1 MALSINTNIGALGAA
16 AAASAVNKSMET
28 SMERLSTGLR
38 INSSADDAAG
48 MAITSRMEAAV
59 RGMNQAIRNAMD
71 TQALIDTAE
80 GAQSETMNLLQRMR
94 ELAIQAATDTN
105 SQSDRTALNSEI
117 IQLRAEIDRIADT
130 TTWAGQKV
138 LDGSFVGKTFQI
150 GAFEGETIN
159 VSQKSV
165 KTADFGQHYKDTVA
179 FFSAEGA
186 SAASAA
192 LNTIAADT
200 LTVVGKSGS
209 STVSTSADGS
219 AKDLAALVNAKT
231 SSTGVYAKAQT
242 ALKLSGL
249 SANPVGSTTSFTLQ
263 AGSGTAVSI
272 SATVTDNA
280 DLSTLVS
287 VINTNSGTTG
297 ITAEF
302 DGTDK
307 SAIILRDADGDNIQI
322 TDFSSTGAASAAL
335 TIAVSYA
342 TTYDATA
349 FSSAGT
355 LTSAAAT
362 DSIDVGGVAR
372 FYSTESFTVS
382 GDSGDADG
390 TDDATGFFASAG
402 VASSLSKVST
412 VSVATRAGAAA
423 AIDVLDSAIQF
434 ISDARSSLGAI
445 SNRLDS
451 TVSNLTNIVGNTE
464 SSRARIEDADFAAES
479 TNLAKAQILQ
489 QAATAMLAQAN
500 ASKQGVLQLLQG

>member
-1 MALSINTNIGALGAA
+1 MALNINTNIGALGAA
-16 AAASAVNKSMET
+16 AAASSVNKSMET
-28 SMERLSTGLR
+28 AMERLSTGLR

-59 RGMNQAIRNAMD
+59 RGMNQAIRNAAD
-71 TQALIDTAE
+71 AQALIDTAE

-105 SQSDRTALNSEI
+105 SQSDRTALNAEV

-138 LDGSFVGKTFQI
+138 LDGTFVGKTFQI

-159 VSQKSV
+159 VSQNSV

-186 SAASAA
+186 SAASGA

-209 STVSTSADGS
+209 ADVSTSAGGS

-242 ALKLSGL
+242 AVKLSGL
-249 SANPVGSTTSFTLQ
+249 SGDPVGSTTSFTLQ

-280 DLSTLVS
+280 DLSALVS

-322 TDFSSTGAASAAL
+322 TDFSATDATPAAL
-335 TIAVSYA
+335 TIDVSYA
-342 TTYDATA
+342 DTYDATE
-349 FSSAGT
+349 FTSAGT
-355 LTSAAAT
+355 IGAAAT

-412 VSVATRAGAAA
+412 VSVATRAGAASA
-423 AIDVLDSAIQF
+423 VDVIDSAIQF

-464 SSRARIEDADFAAES
+464 ASRARIEDADFAAES

>member
-1 MALSINTNIGALGAA
+1 MALNINTNIGALNAA
-16 AAASAVNKSMET
+16 AAASSVNKSMET

-48 MAITSRMEAAV
+48 LAITSRMESAV

-71 TQALIDTAE
+71 AQALIDTAE

-105 SQSDRTALNSEI
+105 SQSDRTALNAEI

-138 LDGSFVGKTFQI
+138 LDGTFIGKTFQI
-150 GAFEGETIN
+150 GAFEGETLN
-159 VSQKSV
+159 VSQNSV

-186 SAASAA
+186 SAASGA

-209 STVSTSADGS
+209 GTISTSADGS

-242 ALKLSGL
+242 AVKLSGL
-249 SANPVGSTTSFTLQ
+249 SGDPVGSTTSFTLQ

-280 DLSTLVS
+280 DLSALVS

-322 TDFSSTGAASAAL
+322 SNFSSTGAAAAAL
-335 TIAVSYA
+335 TIGVSYA

-355 LTSAAAT
+355 LTSGAAT

-382 GDSGDADG
+382 GDSGDGGAA
-390 TDDATGFFASAG
+390 DATGFFASAG

-412 VSVATRAGAAA
+412 VSVATRAGAASA
-423 AIDVLDSAIQF
+423 VDVIDSAIQF

-464 SSRARIEDADFAAES
+464 ASRARIEDADFAAES